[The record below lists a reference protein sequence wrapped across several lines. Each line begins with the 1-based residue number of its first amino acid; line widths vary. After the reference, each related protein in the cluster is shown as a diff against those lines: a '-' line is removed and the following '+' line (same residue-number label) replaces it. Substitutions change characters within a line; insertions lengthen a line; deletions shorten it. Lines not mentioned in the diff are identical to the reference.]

1 MEETEGGVTMNRIHE
16 LRKAQKISQ
25 AKLAHILNV
34 HQTTVSSWEIGTKSP
49 DNDMLKKLA
58 DLFGVTM
65 EYMLGYS
72 EKPQRTNWIPV
83 YGKVAA
89 GIPVT
94 AVDEVVDQEELTDD
108 MVKDGSEYIG
118 IRVAGQSM
126 EPKISEG
133 DTVIVR
139 IQPDV
144 EDGEIA
150 VVLVNGD
157 EATCKKIKKTPEGVM
172 LLSLNPAFPPIFY
185 TNKEIET
192 LPVKILGKVV
202 ELRAKF

>member
-1 MEETEGGVTMNRIHE
+1 MNRIHE

-108 MVKDGSEYIG
+108 MIKDGSEYIG

-172 LLSLNPAFPPIFY
+172 LLSLNPAFSPIFY
-185 TNKEIET
+185 TNKEVET
-192 LPVKILGKVV
+192 LPVRIIGKVV

>member
-1 MEETEGGVTMNRIHE
+1 MNNIRA
-16 LRKAQKISQ
+16 LRKEKGMTLDDLSRIF
-25 AKLAHILNV
+25 NV
-34 HQTTVSSWEIGTKSP
+34 SRATLGFWEQGKYEPNNAALIKMSEY
-49 DNDMLKKLA
+49 
-58 DLFGVTM
+58 FGVSVD
-65 EYMLGYS
+65 YILGN
-72 EKPQRTNWIPV
+72 EDKPSGNWIPV

-89 GIPVT
+89 GIPIT
-94 AVDEVVDQEELTDD
+94 AVEDVVDQEELTDD

-118 IRVAGQSM
+118 LRIAGQSM

-139 IQPDV
+139 VQPDV

-172 LLSLNPAFPPIFY
+172 LLSFNPAYQPIFY

-192 LPVKILGKVV
+192 LPVTILGKVV

>member
-1 MEETEGGVTMNRIHE
+1 MNRVKE
-16 LRKAQKISQ
+16 LRKAAGLTQERLARDLYVGQTAVSQ
-25 AKLAHILNV
+25 WETGKNDPDPDKAK
-34 HQTTVSSWEIGTKSP
+34 E
-49 DNDMLKKLA
+49 LA
-58 DLFGVTM
+58 DLFGVSM
-65 EYMLGYS
+65 EYLLGYS
-72 EKPQRTNWIPV
+72 DKPNAGNWIPV

-89 GIPVT
+89 GIPIT
-94 AVDEVVDQEELTDD
+94 AVEDIVDQEELTDD
-108 MVKDGSEYIG
+108 MLKDGSEYIG
-118 IRVAGQSM
+118 LRISGHSM

-139 IQPDV
+139 VQPEV
-144 EDGEIA
+144 EEGEIA

-157 EATCKKIKKTPEGVM
+157 EATCKKIKKTPEGIM

-192 LPVKILGKVV
+192 LPVKIVGKVV

>member
-1 MEETEGGVTMNRIHE
+1 MNRIHE

-108 MVKDGSEYIG
+108 MIKDGSEYIG

-139 IQPDV
+139 VQPDV

-172 LLSLNPAFPPIFY
+172 LLSLNPAYQPIFY
-185 TNKEIET
+185 TNKEVET
-192 LPVKILGKVV
+192 LPVRIIGKVV

>member
-1 MEETEGGVTMNRIHE
+1 MNRIHE

-94 AVDEVVDQEELTDD
+94 AVDEVVDQEELTND

-157 EATCKKIKKTPEGVM
+157 EATCKKIKKIPDGIM
-172 LLSLNPAFPPIFY
+172 LLSLNPAYSPIFY

>member
-1 MEETEGGVTMNRIHE
+1 MNNIRA
-16 LRKAQKISQ
+16 LRKEKGMTLDDLSRIF
-25 AKLAHILNV
+25 NV
-34 HQTTVSSWEIGTKSP
+34 SRATLGFWEQGKYEPNNAALIKMSEF
-49 DNDMLKKLA
+49 
-58 DLFGVTM
+58 FGVSVD
-65 EYMLGYS
+65 YILGNEENIPS
-72 EKPQRTNWIPV
+72 GNWIPV

-172 LLSLNPAFPPIFY
+172 LLSLNPAYQPIFY
-185 TNKEIET
+185 TNKEVET

>member
-157 EATCKKIKKTPEGVM
+157 EATCKKIKKIPDGIM
-172 LLSLNPAFPPIFY
+172 LLSLNPAYQPIFY
-185 TNKEIET
+185 TNKEVET
-192 LPVKILGKVV
+192 LPVRIIGKVV

>member
-1 MEETEGGVTMNRIHE
+1 MNRIHE

-108 MVKDGSEYIG
+108 MIKDGSEYIG

-172 LLSLNPAFPPIFY
+172 LLSLNPAFSPIFY
-185 TNKEIET
+185 TNKEVET